1 LRKLLALG
9 VVLVGVL
16 ASVAGAAPPVQ
27 IATDPFV
34 NPDSQHATVVEP
46 DSFAFGSTIVAAVQ
60 AGRYTDGGA
69 SGIAW
74 ATSTNGGGS
83 WTHGTLPSTT
93 TWSTPPGPYARL
105 TDPAVAYD
113 AKHDTWLINSL
124 ALDVN
129 VTGVAAIVNRSTD
142 GGLTWG
148 SPIEAATA
156 TGNSDF
162 DKNWIVCDNGL
173 KSPFYGNCYVE
184 YDDFGNLNQIHVAIS
199 SDGGLT
205 WQQSPMPVFDTLG
218 ATPLVQPN
226 GTIVMPSP
234 NGDDTVLYALR
245 STDGGASWGKPKKI
259 ADLDSHF
266 SDGDIRSGPL
276 PSAEI
281 DGAGRVYVVWADCR
295 FRKNCS
301 TNDLVLTSSSNGKS
315 WKKPVRIPIDA
326 KTSTVDHFLPG
337 LAVDPATKGGKAVLG
352 VVYYYYPVAA
362 CGSSCQLNVG
372 WVSSKNG
379 GKKWTPPTQ
388 LAGPMDLTWLP
399 DTTQGRMVGDY
410 MSASFSG
417 GLPHPVYVV
426 ANAPSVQPD
435 CSSVGAVCDVS
446 LFSASPSLA
455 AHGALRPA
463 VPEPVLSPVGERHA
477 GRSTAR

>member
-1 LRKLLALG
+1 LRKLVALG

-27 IATDPFV
+27 IATDTFV
-34 NPDSQHATVVEP
+34 NPDSQHATLVEP

-69 SGIAW
+69 SGVAW

-83 WTHGTLPSTT
+83 WTNGNLPGTT

-105 TDPAVAYD
+105 SDPAVAYD
-113 AKHDTWLINSL
+113 AKHDIWLINSL

-129 VTGVAAIVNRSTD
+129 VRGVAAIVNRSTD

-156 TGNSDF
+156 TGFSDF
-162 DKNWIVCDNGL
+162 DKNWIVCDNGV
-173 KSPFYGNCYVE
+173 KSAFYGNCYVE
-184 YDDFGNLNQIHVAIS
+184 YDDFGIGNQVHVAIS
-199 SDGGLT
+199 NDGGLT
-205 WQQSPMPVFDTLG
+205 WHESPMPVLDALG
-218 ATPLVQPN
+218 GQPLVQPN
-226 GTIVMPSP
+226 GTVVMPIP
-234 NGDDTVLYALR
+234 NGDDTVLLALR
-245 STDGGASWGKPKKI
+245 STDGGASWGKPKKV
-259 ADLDSHF
+259 ADLFSHF
-266 SDGDIRSGPL
+266 SDGNIRSGPL

-281 DGAGRVYVVWADCR
+281 DAAGRVYVVWADCR
-295 FRKNCS
+295 FRLNCS
-301 TNDLVLTSSSNGKS
+301 TNDLVLTSSSTGKS

-326 KTSTVDHFLPG
+326 KTSTIDHFLPG
-337 LAVDPATKGGKAVLG
+337 LAVDPATKGSKTVLG

-362 CGSSCQLNVG
+362 CGASCQLNVG
-372 WVSSKNG
+372 WVSSKNA
-379 GKKWTPPTQ
+379 GKKWTPPTT
-388 LAGPMDLTWLP
+388 LAGPMDMDWLP

-410 MSASFSG
+410 LSASFSG
-417 GLPHPVYVV
+417 GVPHPVYVV
-426 ANAPSVQPD
+426 ANAPSVQSD

-446 LFSASPSLA
+446 MYTASPSLA

-463 VPEPVLSPVGERHA
+463 IAEPVLSPAGERRA
-477 GRSTAR
+477 GRTSAR